1 MAIDKNKL
9 IRFSIIDKCLRNQR
23 KHYFLDDPKNEG
35 SPNLLDEC
43 NAILRE
49 KELPKVS
56 RRTIYYDI
64 NEIEEIYKTEI
75 ERIPE
80 GKRIFYRYADPNFSI
95 EHAPITDDEMHKL
108 QETIFMLNRFRS
120 QFPWMERLLTELQ
133 TKFHIDGHTESIIGF
148 ESNEYVKGI
157 EYLEPL
163 FQYILNKQAI
173 KVIYQPFGK
182 PEISWILHPYYIK
195 QYNNRW
201 FLFALN
207 DDLQKYDDIP
217 MDQKITNI
225 PLDRIISIEP
235 AKKRY
240 IPNADIDFNEYF
252 EDVVGVTNPKG
263 EVETIKLQFSSKRFP
278 YELSKAI
285 HPSRVIKDRE
295 NGIVE
300 IKVIPNKELI
310 SQLLWFGEDVKVLNP
325 DSVREQLKA
334 RIEQMHK
341 MYE

>member
-9 IRFSIIDKCLRNQR
+9 IRFFVIDKCLRNR
-23 KHYFLDDPKNEG
+23 SKHYFLDDPKNEG
-35 SPNLLDEC
+35 FPNLLDEC

-49 KELPKVS
+49 KELPLVS

-75 ERIPE
+75 ERIPD
-80 GKRIFYRYADPNFSI
+80 GRRTYYRYSDPNFTI
-95 EHAPITDDEMHKL
+95 EHAPISDDEMHKL
-108 QETIFMLNRFRS
+108 QETILMLNRFRS
-120 QFPWMERLLTELQ
+120 QFPWMEDLLTELQ

-148 ESNEYVKGI
+148 ENDEYI
-157 EYLEPL
+157 EGREYIEPL

-173 KVIYQPFGK
+173 KVVYKPFGK
-182 PEISWILHPYYIK
+182 SEISWILHPYYIK

-207 DDLQKYDDIP
+207 EE
-217 MDQKITNI
+217 MQKITNI

-240 IPNADIDFNEYF
+240 IPNTDIDFNEYF
-252 EDVVGVTNPKG
+252 DDVVGVTIPNG
-263 EVETIKLQFSSKRFP
+263 QVETITLQFSSKRFP

-285 HPSRVIKDRE
+285 HPSRVIRDKE
-295 NGIVE
+295 KGIIE

-310 SQLLWFGEDVKVLNP
+310 SQLLWFGEDVEVLSP
-325 DSVREQLKA
+325 ESIRDQLKA
-334 RIEQMHK
+334 KIEQMHK
-341 MYE
+341 KYEQKM